1 MRTPIA
7 LKKPGRKSKR
17 PIRYEFELNYY
28 TLGRSAA
35 DLAEKYDVK
44 ENTIY
49 QWAIQF
55 RQEERK
61 GGGYR
66 QKKDLAS

>member
-1 MRTPIA
+1 MRTPIP

-28 TLGRSAA
+28 TLGRSAS
-35 DLAEKYDVK
+35 DLSKKYNVK

-49 QWAIQF
+49 QWAMQF
-55 RQEERK
+55 RKEERK
-61 GGGYR
+61 GVGYK